1 MKMKKNVVQSKSFRE
16 MLEKSIKRYTNRSIE
31 TAEVIQELIDLA
43 KKMKEETAKGK
54 DLNLQE
60 DEVAFYD
67 ALMVNDSAV
76 KVLGDET
83 LRKIAI
89 ELTNTIHGNATIDW
103 TLRESVQAKLRLM
116 VKKILRKYDY
126 PPDKQARAIELV
138 LEQAHVIGKD
148 WVAQN

>member
-1 MKMKKNVVQSKSFRE
+1 
-16 MLEKSIKRYTNRSIE
+16 MLENTIKKYTNRSIE

-43 KKMKEETAKGK
+43 KKMKEEADKGK
-54 DLNLQE
+54 DLNLGE

-76 KVLGDET
+76 KVLGDDI

-89 ELTNTIHGNATIDW
+89 ELTETIHNNVTIDW

-116 VKKILRKYDY
+116 VKKVLKKYNY
-126 PPDKQARAIELV
+126 PPDKQEAAIRLV
-138 LEQAHVIGKD
+138 LEQAQVIGKD
-148 WVAQN
+148 WIVQN